1 VSSDEQSVKQ
11 GRPWTVESV
20 FPSFDQADESRC
32 ALLQQGVPEV
42 KVKRYQDEFGRVTFA
57 VKARRQPTQSADK
70 SKSKSKLS
78 SRDKKQ

>member
-1 VSSDEQSVKQ
+1 MSIVEQKVTQ

-20 FPSFDQADESRC
+20 FPSFDQADGSRR
-32 ALLQQGVPEV
+32 LLLEQGVPEV

-57 VKARRQPTQSADK
+57 VKVRRQPTQSADK
-70 SKSKSKLS
+70 SKSKSKSS